1 MMWGPALNEPTT
13 RSVPR
18 VVPKE
23 KAAPMWEH
31 WNRPLSQKCQPRLV
45 PTPRK
50 GQTLPD
56 ISGSQKPGAQV
67 NFGTLRHNSFL
78 RTSEKTRS
86 KQIIIRE
93 RSRFTSASLRC
104 DSFPPK
110 QRKPPIQ
117 GEMLF
122 TSASLRFLS
131 DLTVIVSSS
140 RCPHTHTHT
149 HVTVT
154 VCDNSSTRALTG
166 RSIHK
171 ARVWRPQ
178 SEVTLR

>member
-1 MMWGPALNEPTT
+1 MRTLEPTT
-13 RSVPR
+13 LPEVP
-18 VVPKE
+18 
-23 KAAPMWEH
+23 AP
-31 WNRPLSQKCQPRLV
+31 PR
-45 PTPRK
+45 THTQE
-50 GQTLPD
+50 GQTSPD
-56 ISGSQKPGAQV
+56 ISSSQKPRAQV
-67 NFGTLRHNSFL
+67 NFRTLMHNSFL

-93 RSRFTSASLRC
+93 RSQFTSLRC
-104 DSFPPK
+104 DSFPLK

-117 GEMLF
+117 SEMLF

-140 RCPHTHTHT
+140 RSKSCPHTLTHA
-149 HVTVT
+149 HVAVT